1 MKTKL
6 CYLTP
11 SRPITTALAVAT
23 LLISVLFLFFP
34 ILVRAEP
41 NNPEWSWT
49 SNSPKVYSSSVVSEA
64 DPTSCQ
70 GVYQSKDIKGE
81 NGSQITCLMAGDN
94 VKFGTYY
101 PGNNISSAVSFA
113 FDTKMHQVWGA
124 CNNYNSC
131 LYLPGT
137 DTLATKQYLLGPY
150 IPSLVVYKHFTSR
163 LKTATHGMT
172 KGYDFDTSN
181 PDYIFRDADGLAWS
195 IGGYGASDN
204 GKWLAMEFRQRGIGL
219 LDIETLE
226 MKRVSNLS
234 LSYGAG
240 FDPTSELAVSNDGK
254 SLSIMGLNSGF
265 SIFDNNP
272 NCGDEAA
279 NVRLSVIQAFV
290 NTCKTAN
297 INVSEIFDD
306 FKRAFNPRFD
316 AGGGELSFY
325 AASFSNKLR
334 EVSMRASG
342 YGDQRLDYLALGDS
356 FTSGEGE
363 TDDKYYVPGTNDKFE
378 KCHLSTRSYPYLV
391 ASLQKINSNFV
402 RSVACSG
409 ATTEDVIG
417 NDTIYAGQGNRLGD
431 TKLKLSKPDQAL
443 AKTQAKYSYLP
454 GRVHQEFFA
463 KDNNSKVITIGIGG
477 NDAGLMDKMT
487 ACAGLTDTCNWANDP
502 KKKEQT
508 AVEIRNIFDK
518 LVNTYKKIH
527 EDSPGSKIYVIG
539 YPNIID
545 PDGNCDHITNQSLD
559 RTERDFAA
567 ESVKYLNQ
575 IVEAAAKSAGVKFID
590 VQYSYGNQTL
600 CGSKSP
606 NAISG
611 IRTGDDTNLVNDS
624 EWFRFIGN
632 ESFHPN
638 SIGHSLVADSIQ
650 KSVDNLLND
659 SYCVDNSNMCPNDSI
674 KAPEPSSYW
683 IPENYHD
690 YPTQQIANYVFDS
703 NDSTDNRQKD
713 LVLDSSSLSPN
724 SAISVEVTSNPISL
738 GNFVASSDGSLNT
751 SVTLPVGLAEGY
763 HTVHLYGTSYSGE
776 SIELYQV
783 IEFVKPVIKSS
794 KPTPN
799 QSISSAETQDRK
811 DQSMEEN
818 VNLADKTVDIT
829 EDSSKP
835 EVKGDSIVVAVNK
848 QAKISSNVPLNDNTK
863 FFPVY
868 VFVLLV
874 MFVTLII
881 ATVVKHKKRR

>member
-1 MKTKL
+1 ML
-6 CYLTP
+6 NYLIHSKPIFTIFTIVALIVTASILIFPTVASAESENAEWLWTVRPPDVYTSTP
-11 SRPITTALAVAT
+11 V
-23 LLISVLFLFFP
+23 
-34 ILVRAEP
+34 
-41 NNPEWSWT
+41 
-49 SNSPKVYSSSVVSEA
+49 SNVNAS
-64 DPTSCQ
+64 SCQ
-70 GVYQSKDIKGE
+70 GVYQSKEIRGE
-81 NGSQITCLMAGDN
+81 KESEVTCIMAGDN
-94 VKFGTYY
+94 VRFGTYY

-113 FDTKMHQVWGA
+113 FDSKMHKVWGA
-124 CNNYNSC
+124 CDNNNSC
-131 LYLPGT
+131 LYLPRT
-137 DTLATKQYLLGPY
+137 DTLVTKQFLLGPY
-150 IPSLVVYKHFTSR
+150 ISSLVVYKHFTSR
-163 LKTATHGMT
+163 LKTVIHGLT
-172 KGYDFDTSN
+172 KEYDFDNSN
-181 PDYIFRDADGLAWS
+181 PDYIFRSADGFAWP
-195 IGGYGASDN
+195 IGGYGASN
-204 GKWLAMEFRQRGIGL
+204 NSKWLAIEFRQRGIGL

-226 MKRVSNLS
+226 MKRISTKSPIYN
-234 LSYGAG
+234 AG
-240 FDPTSELAVSNDGK
+240 SDPTSELAVSNDGK
-254 SLSIMGLNSGF
+254 HLSIMGLNSGL
-265 SIFDNNP
+265 SIFDINP
-272 NCGDEAA
+272 SCGDEATDFRMLTVEAIA
-279 NVRLSVIQAFV
+279 NP
-290 NTCKTAN
+290 CKAAD
-297 INVSEIFDD
+297 INYSAIIDGFT
-306 FKRAFNPRFD
+306 RAFTPKFND
-316 AGGGELSFY
+316 DGGELSFY
-325 AASFSNKLR
+325 AASFSNKFR
-334 EVSMRASG
+334 DVSLRASS
-342 YGDQRLDYLALGDS
+342 YGGQQLDYLALGDS

-363 TDDKYYVPGTNDKFE
+363 TDDKFYVPGTNDEFE

-391 ASLQKINSNFV
+391 ANLQKINSNFV

-409 ATTEDVIG
+409 ATTDDVIG
-417 NDTIYAGQGNRLGD
+417 SDSDYLGQGKRLGKD
-431 TKLKLSKPDQAL
+431 KLRLSPEEITL
-443 AKTQAKYSYLP
+443 AKTQVKYSYLP

-463 KDNNSKVITIGIGG
+463 DDNNSKVIMIGIGG

-508 AVEIRNIFDK
+508 AVEIKNIFDK

-650 KSVDNLLND
+650 KSVDNLLNYN
-659 SYCVDNSNMCPNDSI
+659 YCVDNSKICPDDST
-674 KAPEPSSYW
+674 KAPEPSTYW
-683 IPENYHD
+683 IPDDYHD

-703 NDSTDNRQKD
+703 NDGTDNRQKA
-713 LVLDSSSLSPN
+713 LILDNYSLSPN
-724 SAISVEVTSNPISL
+724 SAVSVEVTSNPISL
-738 GNFVASSDGSLNT
+738 GNFVASSDGSLNAN
-751 SVTLPVGLAEGY
+751 VTLPTGLAEGY

-776 SIELYQV
+776 PIELYQV
-783 IEFVKPVIKSS
+783 IEFVKPVIKSNNLTS
-794 KPTPN
+794 N
-799 QSISSAETQDRK
+799 QPVSSAETQDRK

-818 VNLADKTVDIT
+818 GNLADKTVNIT
-829 EDSSKP
+829 ENSSKP

-848 QAKISSNVPLNDNTK
+848 QAKISNNVPLNDNTK

-881 ATVVKHKKRR
+881 ATVFKHKKRR